1 MIMET
6 VQPLLNVF
14 ILAHHSLLSGGV
26 ASTLSEYGSL
36 LNVRLIN
43 SEAIDFPEIVQTE
56 SPAIIIMD
64 AGDSDICKKT
74 PVTQLLEW
82 APNAKIIRL
91 DLSSDRIRIF
101 SSIELQ
107 VDHAV
112 DLVGLIQ
119 SLSKTELSI

>member
-1 MIMET
+1 MDT
-6 VQPLLNVF
+6 AQPLLTVF
-14 ILAHHSLLSGGV
+14 ILAHHSLLSGGI
-26 ASTLSEYGSL
+26 ASTLSEYGSV
-36 LNVRLIN
+36 LNVRLID
-43 SEAIDFPEIVQTE
+43 SETINIHEIVQTE
-56 SPAIIIMD
+56 SPAIIILD

-74 PVTQLLEW
+74 PVIKLLEW
-82 APNAKIIRL
+82 APKAKIIRL

-107 VDHAV
+107 VTHAV

>member
-1 MIMET
+1 M
-6 VQPLLNVF
+6 F
-14 ILAHHSLLSGGV
+14 
-26 ASTLSEYGSL
+26 
-36 LNVRLIN
+36 NVRLID
-43 SEAIDFPEIVQTE
+43 SETINFPETIQTE
-56 SPAIIIMD
+56 SPAIIILD
-64 AGDSDICKKT
+64 AGDSDIFQKT

-107 VDHAV
+107 VTHAV

-119 SLSKTELSI
+119 SLSNTELNI

>member
-1 MIMET
+1 MET
-6 VQPLLNVF
+6 IQPLLSVL
-14 ILAHHSLLSGGV
+14 ILAHHSLLSGGI
-26 ASTLSEYGSL
+26 ASTLSEYGNVF
-36 LNVRLIN
+36 NVRLIDCDSIKN
-43 SEAIDFPEIVQTE
+43 CSEIVQTE
-56 SPAIIIMD
+56 SPAIIILD
-64 AGDSDICKKT
+64 AGDSDVSQKT

-107 VDHAV
+107 VTHAV

-119 SLSKTELSI
+119 SLSKTEINK

>member
-1 MIMET
+1 MDFI
-6 VQPLLNVF
+6 QPLPTVL
-14 ILAHHSLLSGGV
+14 ILAHHSLLSGGI
-26 ASTLSEYGSL
+26 ASTLREYQNVF
-36 LNVRLIN
+36 NVRLIDSETIN
-43 SEAIDFPEIVQTE
+43 SPETIQTE
-56 SPAIIIMD
+56 SPAIIILD
-64 AGDSDICKKT
+64 AGDSDIFQKT

-107 VDHAV
+107 VTHAV

-119 SLSKTELSI
+119 SLSNTELNI